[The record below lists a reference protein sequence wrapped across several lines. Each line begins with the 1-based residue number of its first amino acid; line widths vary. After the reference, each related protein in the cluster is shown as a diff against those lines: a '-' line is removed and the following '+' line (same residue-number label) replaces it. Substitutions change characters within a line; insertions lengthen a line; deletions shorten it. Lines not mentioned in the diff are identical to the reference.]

1 MTFIEHSHV
10 DIEVHEL
17 GPDLFVLL
25 ACRQLSSLR
34 TVTSGVKCLV
44 EHHIY

>member
-17 GPDLFVLL
+17 EPDLL
-25 ACRQLSSLR
+25 ASLEYSESAFFPR
-34 TVTSGVKCLV
+34 NKK
-44 EHHIY
+44 